1 MTDQHQITIALP
13 ESIFRQLARIAEATH
28 QSVETLVAQSVVS
41 NLPPS
46 AENASPDMQSELLQ
60 MQTLDI
66 EGLLETAQTQ
76 VEFSQFQR
84 HEALLAKQQIEN
96 LTSLEQQE
104 LLELRQSADRLMLR
118 KAYAWALLRWR
129 GYRLPA
135 LQELTT
141 PS

>member
-1 MTDQHQITIALP
+1 MTDEHQITIALP
-13 ESIFRQLARIAEATH
+13 EPIFRQLTRIAEATH
-28 QSVETLVAQSVVS
+28 QSIEALVAQSVVS

-46 AENASPDMQSELLQ
+46 TENASPDMQSELLQ

-66 EGLLETAQTQ
+66 EDLLETAQAQ
-76 VEFSQFQR
+76 VEFSQFRR
-84 HEALLAKQQIEN
+84 HEALLTKQQIEN
-96 LTSLEQQE
+96 LTSSEQQE
-104 LLELRQSADRLMLR
+104 LLELRQTADRLMLR